1 MIEVLFL
8 SSFFLKKNEAKK
20 SLYLSN
26 RYAYKVVRYNK
37 HALRDLMYNFFMNN
51 SKIIIIGAGAAG
63 LMAAITSAQKG
74 IKVTLLEQNHKV
86 GKKILVS
93 GNGKCNIDNRYINLN
108 RFHSQN
114 PNFIQEVLEGY
125 DYKVIEKFFTS
136 IGLELVE
143 WKEGKMFPMSLQA
156 SSVVELLEYEAKR
169 VGVEIVCDCEVS
181 SIDKK
186 EDTFTLET
194 SQGSKTCEQLV
205 IASGS
210 AAAPHLGGSNSGY
223 AFATKMGHTLIPRHP
238 SLVQLCS
245 EETWVKA
252 CAGVKVAGLAKLYAN
267 GEYIT
272 EKKGDLLFTNYGI
285 SGLAILD
292 LSRQVSTRLANF
304 DYCELSLD
312 LMPELSK
319 EKLTNLLQNRVKKE
333 SEKPLTLWL
342 QGVINKKL
350 IPMILEQSKCKI
362 RVEDHLNRKEINKL
376 VHAIKNL
383 KLSINDT
390 KGFKGAEVATG
401 GIDTT
406 EINHQTME
414 STLIPNLYFAG
425 EILDVDGDR
434 GGFNFHFAWVS
445 GMRVQG
451 TK

>member
-1 MIEVLFL
+1 M
-8 SSFFLKKNEAKK
+8 
-20 SLYLSN
+20 
-26 RYAYKVVRYNK
+26 
-37 HALRDLMYNFFMNN
+37 
-51 SKIIIIGAGAAG
+51 IIIGAGAAG
-63 LMAAITSAQKG
+63 LCAAITSARVGKQ
-74 IKVTLLEQNHKV
+74 VLLLEQNHKI

-93 GNGKCNIDNRYINLN
+93 GNGKCNIDNKYIATH
-108 RFHSQN
+108 RFHGQN
-114 PNFIQEVLEGY
+114 PAFIENVLEGY
-125 DYKVIEKFFTS
+125 DFTVVERFFTS
-136 IGLELVE
+136 IGLVLIEG
-143 WKEGKMFPMSLQA
+143 KEGKMFPMSLQA

-169 VGVEIVCDCEVS
+169 AGVEILCNCTVKG
-181 SIDKK
+181 IDK
-186 EDTFTLET
+186 DDNTFTVET
-194 SQGSKTCEQLV
+194 TQGNKKCQQLL

-210 AAAPHLGGSNSGY
+210 PAALHLGGSNAGY

-245 EETWVKA
+245 DETWVKA

-292 LSRQVSTRLANF
+292 LSREVSTRLANF

-312 LMPELSK
+312 LMPEMSK
-319 EKLTNLLQNRVKKE
+319 EKLTNLLLARVKKE

-342 QGVINKKL
+342 QGVLNKKL
-350 IPMILEQSKCKI
+350 IPILLEQSKCKV
-362 RVEDHLNRKEINKL
+362 RTEDALNRKEINKL

-383 KLSINDT
+383 KLSISDT

-401 GIDTT
+401 GINTT
-406 EINHQTME
+406 EVNPQTME
-414 STLIPNLYFAG
+414 STLVPNLYFAG

-445 GMRVQG
+445 GLRIGNNV
-451 TK
+451 